1 MLIKLSLTVNGKD
14 ALLRCEWTSEGYIYR
29 LNLEGL
35 RTAMGAS
42 VIIALGLGCTLDAE
56 YFVAWALASDWF
68 G

>member
-14 ALLRCEWTSEGYIYR
+14 ALLRRKGTAEGYIYR

-42 VIIALGLGCTLDAE
+42 VIIALGLGRTLDAE
-56 YFVAWALASDWF
+56 YLVTWALASDWL